1 MSVRILQFSPVIVIP
16 PIFHIHSSYHRRYMM
31 GVINIVVKYDN
42 EKGGN
47 WLSSFFVATVIYN
60 AGRYMYNESVKYI
73 IVC

>member
-1 MSVRILQFSPVIVIP
+1 
-16 PIFHIHSSYHRRYMM
+16 MM